1 MNRSY
6 SKIRHIQESNR
17 ILEKRILNE
26 QSFEQSLLMGP
37 LSSGWDFVKS
47 LGPYLGFGVLATET
61 GKESLKTMINQTPVG
76 VLKNM
81 SLAAARGDANS
92 FSEAWKEAEKATKI
106 DLSSI
111 KDAAFKDMKN
121 FGSLLQK
128 LGIQ

>member
-26 QSFEQSLLMGP
+26 QSFEQS